1 MISKYIVFATVAALI
16 VLSGCVGASY
26 KDCGTDE
33 ACLETAMK
41 TCTPATGSI
50 RVGIATSN
58 PTTYDVTIEGYT
70 SSVCEVNYKS
80 SSKDVTCLIPDV
92 FAEEAG
98 NKYHMSNYLYD
109 FDLCT

>member
-1 MISKYIVFATVAALI
+1 MKSILIITVAALI
-16 VLSGCVGASY
+16 VLSGCLGTSY
-26 KDCGTDE
+26 KECTSE

-92 FAEEAG
+92 FAEQAG
-98 NKYHMSNYLYD
+98 SKYHMSNYLYD
-109 FDLCT
+109 FNLCS